1 MPGSPYLSHPPNG
14 LLTWPRVLR
23 RIGIPFSILMV
34 VSVLQG
40 VVIEVLVGL
49 TALLFATA
57 IFRK

>member
-1 MPGSPYLSHPPNG
+1 
-14 LLTWPRVLR
+14 
-23 RIGIPFSILMV
+23 MV